1 MWQVAHHLH
10 ILPEPLRA
18 QLVEQKGEDDEQGE
32 EQHILHE
39 ADDER
44 VLQDV
49 LERGGAENELEVF
62 QSRELPGAS
71 RLVVVEGQTH
81 IDNGPHPE
89 DKKIDNGG
97 RQNQVQ
103 HPILPHAAQGAPGRG
118 SAEAVMFHGH
128 GPPAF
133 KK

>member
-1 MWQVAHHLH
+1 MGQVAHHLH

-18 QLVEQKGEDDEQGE
+18 QLVEQKGEDDEQRE

-71 RLVVVEGQTH
+71 RLVVVEGQAH
-81 IDNGPHPE
+81 IDDGPDTE
-89 DKKIDNGG
+89 NTEVDKG
-97 RQNQVQ
+97 RRQDKVQ
-103 HPILPHAAQGAPGRG
+103 HPVLPHAAQGAPGRG
-118 SAEAVMFHGH
+118 SAEAVMFHRH

-133 KK
+133 EK